1 VVSTALNWV
10 VPKPRMALAIMKN
23 WQKLQRTPITAAAA
37 LALPLAAATWN
48 PLDWKGPQFL
58 ACYLAIMAVA
68 GLAAFVARLVLAPP
82 ENRGEANSDSRLGP
96 YETACLAGGPA
107 RAVQAAFVSMV
118 HAGSL
123 RIHSHEKQILGIFPN
138 KARMICHGTSP
149 AADAP
154 DLERALYDAASE
166 PLSDA
171 TRLFTMGMPVAEQIH
186 GRLVERGLMQRRE
199 TSLACVTAGTIMA
212 MPLLLGIPK
221 VVVGLSRGKPVAFL
235 VIACVATL
243 IAALVFLFAR
253 SRLTSS
259 GKAMLDKLRAKHSSV
274 EELAGDDAA
283 TLEPTELALA
293 IGLFGA
299 AMLATGPLSAAYAML
314 PQKGNRSGGGG
325 GCSGGCGGGGC
336 GGGGCGGG
344 GCGGG
349 GCGGCGS

>member
-1 VVSTALNWV
+1 LFDRILAFQIDEPGTQLTFARRLARENGWSVSYAERVIVEYKKFLFLAFAARHVVSPSEQVDQAWHLHLTYTRSYWDDLCSGILNRPLHHMPTKGGSAEQAKHTALYEETLASYERLLGESPPSDIWPPAAQRFGEDLQHVVVSTALNWV

-149 AADAP
+149 ACRSP
-154 DLERALYDAASE
+154 NKFMGGSSSE
-166 PLSDA
+166 
-171 TRLFTMGMPVAEQIH
+171 G
-186 GRLVERGLMQRRE
+186 
-199 TSLACVTAGTIMA
+199 
-212 MPLLLGIPK
+212 
-221 VVVGLSRGKPVAFL
+221 
-235 VIACVATL
+235 
-243 IAALVFLFAR
+243 
-253 SRLTSS
+253 
-259 GKAMLDKLRAKHSSV
+259 
-274 EELAGDDAA
+274 
-283 TLEPTELALA
+283 
-293 IGLFGA
+293 
-299 AMLATGPLSAAYAML
+299 
-314 PQKGNRSGGGG
+314 
-325 GCSGGCGGGGC
+325 
-336 GGGGCGGG
+336 
-344 GCGGG
+344 
-349 GCGGCGS
+349 